1 MVMETET
8 NTKYLLIFDNHQM
21 VSNLVS
27 LSHTPP
33 SCDSLFE
40 IRLSSFSNFFN
51 GEFDPGSGRTL
62 AACLTHAKSNGERW
76 KLASINLSG
85 ERVSNA

>member
-27 LSHTPP
+27 LSHAPP
-33 SCDSLFE
+33 VCDSLFE
-40 IRLSSFSNFFN
+40 IRLSSFSIFST
-51 GEFDPGSGRTL
+51 ESLIL
-62 AACLTHAKSNGERW
+62 AQDERW
-76 KLASINLSG
+76 RRA
-85 ERVSNA
+85 